1 MEISGNAHQISEIID
16 EIEEKHAQTDAQND
30 AQNDAPSKQNIELL
44 ENWRKSTH
52 WGQVIMGPPGAGKTT
67 YCKAMKKVMPELR
80 VNSRQVCWINLDPA
94 NDIPPPKSVDDETI
108 RPDIDISDLVCLE
121 DVMENTG
128 LGPNGGLLHCMDIIF
143 NNIEWLTNKLLTKY
157 SKHYLLFDIPGQ
169 VELNTQNHSSLKK
182 IVDELSYR
190 KTLDIRL
197 AAVHLVDATYC
208 IDPSKYLSAIMV
220 SLSTMIHMEMPHVNV
235 LSKLDLAEQND
246 ADFDLEFYTDLFDL
260 DRLLDQDN
268 RVMSKRHRRFLERIA
283 EIITDYSLVKFI
295 PMSIQSV
302 ESLEKVVQAC
312 DVSNGF
318 FSVEGGAAT
327 SAMQL
332 PQGYDSEYIR
342 EMQEKFGF

>member
-1 MEISGNAHQISEIID
+1 M
-16 EIEEKHAQTDAQND
+16 
-30 AQNDAPSKQNIELL
+30 
-44 ENWRKSTH
+44 
-52 WGQVIMGPPGAGKTT
+52 
-67 YCKAMKKVMPELR
+67 
-80 VNSRQVCWINLDPA
+80 
-94 NDIPPPKSVDDETI
+94 
-108 RPDIDISDLVCLE
+108 
-121 DVMENTG
+121 
-128 LGPNGGLLHCMDIIF
+128 
-143 NNIEWLTNKLLTKY
+143 
-157 SKHYLLFDIPGQ
+157 
-169 VELNTQNHSSLKK
+169 
-182 IVDELSYR
+182 
-190 KTLDIRL
+190 
-197 AAVHLVDATYC
+197 VDATYC

-260 DRLLDQDN
+260 ERLLDQDN